1 MTDKIKSQP
10 NGAVPDRRGEKPFL
24 ADRKTIAKEIAALS
38 GGEILDLILGHK
50 TPKKIV
56 QDMPNGDFFW
66 LVKKV
71 GSDDCLPLLELASED
86 QWTYLLDLEIW
97 QKDRLDMEHTSLWL
111 NRLQQAQPRALSS
124 WLFDQGQSLAYY
136 YLYKNIQL
144 FVYDDDENIDIPEGF
159 FSFDGVFYIN
169 VIDPRYRDTIEKML
183 RELIQVDS
191 LKYQALLQGL
201 AGLLSTE
208 IEEEMYRMRNV
219 RLAEHGFLP
228 YDEAISV
235 YTPLDVDTFN
245 DKTSKESSGIM
256 IVNNETAAVVPL
268 LPFYQAGEENI
279 LSMAISEIS
288 DPILLDRLR
297 LEFAGLCNQILSA
310 DGILNQE
317 IEILIKTCRKTAGY
331 INLALEKISG
341 KDVSSALGLLKG
353 NTLLSIF
360 RVGFGLGLKLRWEAE
375 RWIKASWY
383 SAMGLDYDFW
393 GEYWGGILSGVMKKR
408 PRFYEGSYQE
418 GEKFR
423 DFQWLS
429 DLGDCLTVL
438 RHLMVLDALL
448 EQISRKYPVDENLIQ
463 STELSFRPLIFNFWA
478 RNLLKLEP
486 SFSGISLPDVRILF
500 SQLRSDQKKPPYTM
514 GGFEDKFVQ
523 SLMAYTSRPD
533 KEAAPALKETLSL
546 IWQEFSEEYQWVSIQ
561 DLSEKYAKFFLI
573 TPSP

>member
-1 MTDKIKSQP
+1 MQDKTRLQP

-24 ADRKTIAKEIAALS
+24 ADRKTIAKKIAALS
-38 GGEILDLILGHK
+38 GGEILDLILGHE

-56 QDMPNGDFFW
+56 QDMPSGDFFW

-71 GSDDCLPLLELASED
+71 GSDDCIPLLELASED

-111 NRLQQAQPRALSS
+111 NQLQQAQPRALSR

-144 FVYDDDENIDIPEGF
+144 FINDGDENIDIPDGF
-159 FSFDGVFYIN
+159 FSLDNVFYIN

-191 LKYQALLQGL
+191 LKYQALLLGL

-208 IEEEMYRMRNV
+208 IEEDMYRMRNV

-235 YTPLDVDTFN
+235 YTPLDLDAFN
-245 DKTSKESSGIM
+245 DKTSKGSSGI
-256 IVNNETAAVVPL
+256 IIDNNKTAAVVPL
-268 LPFYQAGEENI
+268 LPFYQAHAEDI
-279 LSMAISEIS
+279 LTIAISEIS

-317 IEILIKTCRKTAGY
+317 IGILIKTCRKTAGY
-331 INLALEKISG
+331 INLALERISG
-341 KDVSSALGLLKG
+341 KDVSSVLGLLKG

-360 RVGFGLGLKLRWEAE
+360 RVGFGLALKLRWEAE
-375 RWIKASWY
+375 RWIKTSWF
-383 SAMGLDYDFW
+383 SARGLDYDFW
-393 GEYWGGILSGVMKKR
+393 GEYWGGILSGIMKKR
-408 PRFYEGSYQE
+408 PRFYEGSRQE
-418 GEKFR
+418 GEEFR
-423 DFQWLS
+423 DFQWVS

-448 EQISRKYPVDENLIQ
+448 EQISRQYPVDENLIQ
-463 STELSFRPLIFNFWA
+463 SVELSFRPLIFNFWA

-486 SFSGISLPDVRILF
+486 SFSGISLHDVRNLF
-500 SQLRSDQKKPPYTM
+500 SRLRSDQKRPPYTM
-514 GGFEDKFVQ
+514 GGLEDKFIQ
-523 SLMAYTSRPD
+523 FFMSHTSRPD
-533 KEAAPALKETLSL
+533 REATPALKETISL